1 MRNFGF
7 GKNLDSLVINKI
19 AKHVREAQKN
29 GTATEKKNIFSPVG
43 SC

>member
-7 GKNLDSLVINKI
+7 GKNLDSLVIYKI

-29 GTATEKKNIFSPVG
+29 GTASEKKNILIFER